1 MPTFTGKTFASFYKN
16 LFGINQSSNTGVDS
30 TTRAVQDGAGNSTSI
45 SLSDDVLSVQPV
57 NDDTTGTFVVKNKG
71 GSNIFAIDTS
81 GTGTGSTS
89 KGRVLMGTSQ
99 VVANTQYTHFG
110 VSYFDNTG
118 AAAFSAD
125 THYAIPFMR
134 MNFGAVAGYM
144 AMGSSTSSSF
154 NDTEP
159 ATSLTISAS
168 AMDIIN
174 TYWYVMDD
182 ITIDRVVWW
191 QGADTATGDST
202 AAYLMGY
209 TADASSTSTGGDLSS
224 GVKLASSSTIT
235 NAGYEQA
242 YYNQM
247 TIHSADVD
255 ARKVILF
262 TFAADTINSDYSINA
277 TVKYHIR

>member
-1 MPTFTGKTFASFYKN
+1 MPTSKTGKTYASRYKTDVSVD
-16 LFGINQSSNTGVDS
+16 QSTNVGFDA
-30 TTRAVQDGAGNSTSI
+30 TTRLIVSGDGASSSL

-57 NDDTTGTFVVKNKG
+57 SDNSAETMIVKNKG
-71 GSNIFAIDTS
+71 GNNILAVDT
-81 GTGTGSTS
+81 TNS
-89 KGRVLMGTSQ
+89 KVMVGASQ
-99 VVANTQYTHFG
+99 IAVNTNYSHYG
-110 VSYFDNTG
+110 VSSTDAVW
-118 AAAFSAD
+118 AASLAD
-125 THYAIPFMR
+125 THYAIPFSNATGAFMASAIA
-134 MNFGAVAGYM
+134 NF

-159 ATSLTISAS
+159 ASSLTIATT
-168 AMDIIN
+168 AMDIVQA
-174 TYWYVMDD
+174 YWYVMDD

-191 QGADTATGDST
+191 QAADTATGEST

-209 TADASSTSTGGDLSS
+209 TVDASTDATGGDLSS
-224 GVKLASSSTIT
+224 GVKLASSSTVT

-255 ARKVILF
+255 AGKVILF
-262 TFAADTINSDYSINA
+262 TFAADTVNSDYTINA